1 MSEPCLQEDR
11 HGPGVRLH
19 PPVIFGISI
28 LGGIGLD
35 KVYPLGMP
43 YGLQDSIA
51 GYCIIAAAL
60 AIALWA
66 LIQFLREGT
75 DVRPDR
81 PDTALITT
89 GPYRYSRNP
98 LYIVLVL
105 IQVTAA
111 LWLDT
116 LWVLL
121 LTPASIV
128 VISRYAIRREECYLE
143 KLFGQQYLDYKK
155 RVRRWL

>member
-1 MSEPCLQEDR
+1 MTETSQQTDR

-28 LGGIGLD
+28 LCGIGIGNL
-35 KVYPLGMP
+35 YPLDMP
-43 YGLQDSIA
+43 PGLQGSVL
-51 GYCIIAAAL
+51 GGSIIAVAF

-66 LIQFLREGT
+66 LVQFLREGT

-89 GPYRYSRNP
+89 GPYSYSRNP
-98 LYIVLVL
+98 LYIVLMLVQ
-105 IQVTAA
+105 ITAA
-111 LWLDT
+111 IWLNN

-128 VISRYAIRREECYLE
+128 VISRYAIRREERYLE
-143 KLFGQQYLDYKK
+143 QLFGEEYLEYKK
-155 RVRRWL
+155 RVRRWF